1 MEHIKISKNLLAAL
15 IMVMFLLIVSTV
27 FGIYSIASINNI
39 ANNVVWSNGAVIR
52 NLNWINNKILMS
64 QDALFRL
71 ITDERYE
78 TDEAEEYIQGA
89 NDEITSA
96 LESIKAVTYGDI
108 QLIIELSDSVSGLMP
123 QYEQVLSLIREGN
136 RLEAAAELTLS
147 CRPDIQK
154 CQAQITDLIAL
165 TEEQLDRSTFY
176 LEEQCKRIILV
187 LAIVGMLG
195 IAVCLVFAIRIS
207 SKIARHVLSTHDKD
221 DRYFR

>member
-39 ANNVVWSNGAVIR
+39 ANNMVWGNGAVIR
-52 NLNWINNKILMS
+52 NLNTINNKILMS
-64 QDALFRL
+64 QDALSRL

-78 TDEAEEYIQGA
+78 TDEAETYIQGA
-89 NDEITSA
+89 NDEIKSA

-108 QLIIELSDSVSGLMP
+108 QLIIELSDSVSGLRP
-123 QYEQVLSLIREGN
+123 QYEQVLSLIRAGN

-165 TEEQLDRSTFY
+165 TKEQLDRSTFY

-207 SKIARHVLSTHDKD
+207 GKIARHVLSTHDKD